1 MKFIVIGSGMMGS
14 AVARDLTA
22 WGPDDEVVLA
32 DIDPDRAAQTA
43 RAIGPAVRP
52 ARLDA
57 NSEADTVALL
67 RGSDAVISAA
77 SYQVNLAVTR
87 ASIAAGVH
95 CCDLGGNNDVV
106 ERQRALDAE
115 ARARGIAIIPNT
127 GLAPGLINI
136 LAMAGMREFDTVD
149 AIRLRVG
156 GLPRHPRPPLKYQ
169 IVFSVEGLLNEYLEP
184 VEVIR
189 NGRRIH
195 IPAMSDLEELRFP
208 EPFGTLEA
216 FSTSGG
222 LSTLASVLEGKVR
235 HLDYKTIRYP
245 GHCEKFRTLLDLGF
259 AAPEPLMIGGEVK
272 TAREV
277 FTELLRRKLDYGDR
291 DVVLARATLTGTS
304 AGIRRTLVYE
314 CIDLYDE
321 ETSTSAMMRT
331 TAFPASITA
340 RMLADGTIGARGVV
354 PPELSVPGDAMIR
367 ELGARNVRITTSIT
381 DNRE

>member
-1 MKFIVIGSGMMGS
+1 MKFVVIGSGMMGS
-14 AVARDLTA
+14 AVARDLITS
-22 WGPDDEVVLA
+22 GPDDEVVLA
-32 DIDPDRAAQTA
+32 DIDADRAAEAA
-43 RAIGPAVRP
+43 RSIGPAVRP

-57 NSEADTVALL
+57 NSEAGTIALV
-67 RGSDAVISAA
+67 RGSHAVVGAA

-87 ASIAAGVH
+87 AAIAAGVH

-106 ERQRALDAE
+106 DRQHALDAD
-115 ARARGIAIIPNT
+115 AKSRGVTVIPNT

-136 LAMAGMREFDTVD
+136 LAVTGMREFETVD

-156 GLPRHPRPPLKYQ
+156 GLPQHPRPPLNYQ

-189 NGRRIH
+189 NGRRTR
-195 IPAMSDLEELRFP
+195 IPAMSELEELRFP

-222 LSTLASVLEGKVR
+222 LSTLASMLEGKVE

-259 AAPEPLMIGGEVK
+259 AASEPLMIGAELK
-272 TAREV
+272 TARDL
-277 FTELLRRKLDYGDR
+277 FPELLRRKLDYGDR
-291 DVVLARATLTGTS
+291 DVVLARATLSGT
-304 AGIRRTLVYE
+304 ARGARRTLVYE

-321 ETSTSAMMRT
+321 ETSTTAMMRT

-340 RMLADGTIGARGVV
+340 RMLADGTIHARGVV
-354 PPELSVPGDAMIR
+354 PPELSVPGDVMIR
-367 ELGARNVRITTSIT
+367 ELRARNVRITTSIT